1 MRKRKKFTFSLPNYL
16 SALYTNLA
24 MCGSERES
32 FRIAFKVYQH
42 KLIVWKAAIKSLIL
56 HKEMQHEEYKKIFKM
71 LRNLND

>member
-1 MRKRKKFTFSLPNYL
+1 
-16 SALYTNLA
+16 